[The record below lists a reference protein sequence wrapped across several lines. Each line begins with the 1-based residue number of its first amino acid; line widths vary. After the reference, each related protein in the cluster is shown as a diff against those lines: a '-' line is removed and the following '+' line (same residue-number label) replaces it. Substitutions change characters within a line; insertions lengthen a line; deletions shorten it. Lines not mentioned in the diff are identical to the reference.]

1 MLRRALPI
9 RAASAA
15 TLAFALVG
23 ISAPVTQAGQP
34 KAQTSADDVTELTQI
49 TSAYLQ
55 KRADSVTA
63 AGAQQR
69 ALSAPA
75 DVTRTLASEL
85 EDDFAA
91 LADQGR
97 ILREVNGGYTRA
109 EVDVTPGQTNV
120 EGDIATLEVTEDTR
134 LYYPNVEEGDP
145 EYEEY
150 SLPHT
155 LTFKRSADGDWL
167 LAGDRAEVDPAGPAP
182 TTQLTDPMSEP
193 APDSEDEGAKEPGA
207 ASDPAGAPARDTVYV
222 GDHPANDTFPA
233 ARAGLRTV
241 HRVRVRPRRTGAV
254 ARRRG
259 DGRRPA
265 LAVLAG
271 LPRAL
276 RGVAEPRVPR
286 SDKGSVEAPRR
297 AVYVVRIR
305 PRAGG
310 GELAFPGL
318 GRPRPASA
326 HRAPDPG
333 GRRGVGPAA
342 PPPTGP
348 DLRECCAPGRRCR
361 RRRGPGWRSASPR
374 GRAGWTAPG
383 SR

>member
-207 ASDPAGAPARDTVYV
+207 ASDPATGTGVGAKADATYNYTKMVAY
-222 GDHPANDTFPA
+222 ANKHWKKA
-233 ARAGLRTV
+233 N
-241 HRVRVRPRRTGAV
+241 
-254 ARRRG
+254 
-259 DGRRPA
+259 
-265 LAVLAG
+265 
-271 LPRAL
+271 
-276 RGVAEPRVPR
+276 
-286 SDKGSVEAPRR
+286 SDYRLYGNDCTNFISQAM
-297 AVYVVRIR
+297 
-305 PRAGG
+305 RAGG
-310 GELAFPGL
+310 WKATSGSFSTRKDNKRWFYGSHTSTTSYTWAGAENWYWFASKHSKRTKMLNNVWKMRSADVLQADWKRDGIIDHTMIVTKNSKGELYLTYHTPSTHNKKLSTILAKY
-318 GRPRPASA
+318 PRAAWYA
-326 HRAPDPG
+326 HS
-333 GRRGVGPAA
+333 
-342 PPPTGP
+342 T
-348 DLRECCAPGRRCR
+348 
-361 RRRGPGWRSASPR
+361 
-374 GRAGWTAPG
+374 
-383 SR
+383 